1 MDPITHGITGALLGK
16 AFFSNDPAEP
26 KGRVALFAATLGSVF
41 PDVDVTIEAFSRDP
55 MAIAR
60 YHRGFTHSFVGLPLF
75 AVALA
80 GLTWRSQHRR
90 GRECPSFAVLLA
102 AYAMGLASHI
112 VLDAMTTFGTR
123 IWSPISTERAA
134 WDLLVIIDFTLTA
147 IVLLPQVIA
156 WIYRD
161 PALSASRALRMWILF
176 SFAAAGAWEIARA
189 VGFPFALQIVAG
201 ASALFGV
208 LFVLPARFGWK
219 LPTSRRIWCQAGVGA
234 TVAYLIACGAAHH
247 AAMARVEAFAAGQHI
262 AVERLGAL
270 PMPPS
275 LLDWS
280 GAIRTADGV
289 YFSRFDLRDAG
300 PPQFSFVADSPPNRY
315 IAAARE
321 HRDVGLY
328 LWFSRF
334 PTIHYSQQGSQEIID
349 FSDARFFS
357 RRRGEPAP
365 FTFRVVLDTDGRLV
379 EEGWIGALTYPRRK
393 IKGPAAPAADR
404 K

>member
-16 AFFSNDPAEP
+16 ACFSNDPAEP
-26 KGRVALFAATLGSVF
+26 KGRIAVFAATLGSVF
-41 PDVDVTIEAFSRDP
+41 PDVDVVAEFFSRDP
-55 MAIAR
+55 LAIAR
-60 YHRGFTHSFVGLPLF
+60 FHRGFTHSFIGLPLF
-75 AVALA
+75 AAALA
-80 GLTWRSQHRR
+80 WLTQLWQRRR
-90 GRECPSFAVLLA
+90 GRDCPSFSMLFA
-102 AYAMGLASHI
+102 AYAMGIASHI

-123 IWSPISTERAA
+123 IWSPLSSGRAA
-134 WDLLVIIDFTLTA
+134 WDLLIIIDFALTA

-161 PALSASRALRMWILF
+161 PALSADRAPRMWILF
-176 SFAAAGAWEIARA
+176 SLAAAGAWEIARA
-189 VGFPFALQIVAG
+189 AGFPFELQVVAG
-201 ASALFGV
+201 ASAMFGV
-208 LFVLPARFGWK
+208 LVVLPARFGWK

-234 TVAYLIACGAAHH
+234 TVAYLLACGAAHH
-247 AAMARVEAFAAGQHI
+247 AAMARVEAFAAGQQI

-289 YFSRFDLRDAG
+289 YYSRFDLRDAS

-321 HRDVGLY
+321 QRDVGLY

-334 PTIHYSQQGSQEIID
+334 PTIHYSQQGSREIID

-357 RRRGEPAP
+357 RLRGEPAP
-365 FTFRVVLDTDGRLV
+365 FTFRVVLDADGRLI

-393 IKGPAAPAADR
+393 IKGPAAPPADS